1 MTGKTVFQRSSC
13 ELKLFRKTNSP
24 PIISAAAFNIS
35 IAAAC
40 YYRGISIKSLICIE
54 SRLRCFR
61 GNFKFLIMATNDKIV
76 DLGYL
81 KYINKIDLTYR
92 IYTGIRDHNSMQVR
106 LLMEIPR

>member
-1 MTGKTVFQRSSC
+1 
-13 ELKLFRKTNSP
+13 
-24 PIISAAAFNIS
+24 
-35 IAAAC
+35 
-40 YYRGISIKSLICIE
+40 
-54 SRLRCFR
+54 
-61 GNFKFLIMATNDKIV
+61 MATNDKIV